1 MTNEEFS
8 NGFDTLISAYQHSAE
23 FGEQS
28 SLFDASFD
36 EYEKSLFLTQAQEEL
51 VKQHFE
57 KYSHPQQIGFD
68 DSATKQ
74 MGYSTLITVKSI
86 YASDTTAPSKGTSF
100 DSSIIPGEGSN
111 ENSGTNTGEDTGG
124 NTDIE
129 IEGYAENSTIFD
141 LSTVTDIL
149 LIINEKVQCTPDT
162 SDTSEEATESTK
174 PPVSTSKWYTIVP
187 IHYKEYD
194 RMMSKAYNQ
203 PLKRQAWRIFHG
215 SNYAEIITRH
225 DAGSA
230 TTYRIR
236 YVRRPNP
243 IILVDLTGTPNGLTI
258 NGKRSS
264 ECELHPILH
273 NDILTLAVRLAL
285 ASRGIQTQEAQA
297 AAKSQNND

>member
-100 DSSIIPGEGSN
+100 DSGIIPGEGSN

-149 LIINEKVQCTPDT
+149 LIINEKVQCTLED
-162 SDTSEEATESTK
+162 K
-174 PPVSTSKWYTIVP
+174 SKWYTIVP

-258 NGKRSS
+258 NGKTSS

>member
-74 MGYSTLITVKSI
+74 MGYSTLVTVENITTKATI
-86 YASDTTAPSKGTSF
+86 
-100 DSSIIPGEGSN
+100 
-111 ENSGTNTGEDTGG
+111 
-124 NTDIE
+124 DID
-129 IEGYAENSTIFD
+129 GYAEQSTIFNFSD
-141 LSTVTDIL
+141 IDDIL
-149 LIINEKVQCTPDT
+149 LVINEKVQCT
-162 SDTSEEATESTK
+162 SGEK
-174 PPVSTSKWYTIVP
+174 SKWYTVVP

-243 IILVDLTGTPNGLTI
+243 IILVDLENTPNGLTI
-258 NGKRSS
+258 NGKTSS